1 MPAACAATRWLGW
14 ASTRPAASTRSLME
28 NVCESFFTC
37 TCTGKASLIAKAA
50 AQSTHGRFRAV
61 GAPGSGRTTMTNS
74 ATATAASA
82 VVISMIR
89 WGTLSRNARGAVP
102 GEPFVIVVTSLW
114 VQDRQAQSFPDHVTP
129 DHVTP
134 DQVTPDHVT
143 PDQVTP
149 DQVTPDHVTP
159 DHVTPD
165 QVTPDHVTPDHVTP
179 DQVTP
184 DQFVRLAM
192 PEATRLELNARPW
205 TSTLPVIRR
214 PFTDTWTDPRA
225 ASREPVPT
233 ESRQCCVAFCG
244 VGAVAAAARLTRPLP
259 CAAVPTPGSRD
270 AVPVSSAFT
279 WSGVRS
285 GRCER
290 SSAAEPETTAAA
302 CEVPLPRNSRSPMR
316 AAG

>member
-1 MPAACAATRWLGW
+1 MPPACAVTRWPGW
-14 ASTRPAASTRSLME
+14 ASTRPAASTRSLTE
-28 NVCESFFTC
+28 KVCESFLTW
-37 TCTGKASLIAKAA
+37 TCTGNASLIAKAA

-102 GEPFVIVVTSLW
+102 GEPFVIVVTCLW

-149 DQVTPDHVTP
+149 DHVTPDQVTPDHVTP

-165 QVTPDHVTPDHVTP
+165 QVTPDHVTPDQVTPDHVTP
-179 DQVTP
+179 DRFACWVTSAC
-184 DQFVRLAM
+184 FSA
-192 PEATRLELNARPW
+192 
-205 TSTLPVIRR
+205 
-214 PFTDTWTDPRA
+214 
-225 ASREPVPT
+225 
-233 ESRQCCVAFCG
+233 G
-244 VGAVAAAARLTRPLP
+244 
-259 CAAVPTPGSRD
+259 
-270 AVPVSSAFT
+270 SSA
-279 WSGVRS
+279 
-285 GRCER
+285 
-290 SSAAEPETTAAA
+290 TAAA
-302 CEVPLPRNSRSPMR
+302 CCAGGRSAT
-316 AAG
+316 AAAAWSAGRSAITSACF